1 MIIDKVKL
9 YNQKN
14 NSRLNLKAVFFDM
27 DGILFDSM
35 PYHAEAWV
43 FAMQSAGLPFT
54 PYDAYMN
61 EGRTGADTINSA
73 FLDIF
78 DREATE
84 EERQEIYK
92 LKSQKFDEIAKQ
104 EPIAGVYDLLRKIKA
119 KGLQIYVVTG
129 SAQKSLLNSLDKY
142 FPDIFD
148 NDKII
153 SAFDV
158 IYGKPHPE
166 PYLKALE
173 KGKLQAFE
181 TVVIENAPLGVE
193 SANAAGIF
201 TIAVNTGNL
210 EEFILEKSGANVVY
224 PAMETLYRKWDDFY
238 EYVK

>member
-9 YNQKN
+9 YNQQHN
-14 NSRLNLKAVFFDM
+14 CRLALKAVFFDM
-27 DGILFDSM
+27 DGTLFNSM

-43 FAMQSAGLPFT
+43 FALHSVGVPFT

-61 EGRTGADTINSA
+61 EGRTGADTINTA
-73 FLDIF
+73 FLDAF

-84 EERQEIYK
+84 KECREIYK
-92 LKSQKFDEIAKQ
+92 MKSDKFDEIGKQ
-104 EPIAGVYDLLRKIKA
+104 EPVAGAYDLLKKIKA
-119 KGLQIYVVTG
+119 EGLHIYVVTG
-129 SAQKSLLNSLDKY
+129 SAQKSLLGSLNNY
-142 FPDIFD
+142 FPNIFD
-148 NDKII
+148 NNNIV

-158 IYGKPHPE
+158 THGKPHPE

-173 KGKLQAFE
+173 KAKLQPFE
-181 TVVIENAPLGVE
+181 AAVIENAPLGAE

-224 PAMETLYRKWDDFY
+224 PTMEKLNSKWNEFY

>member
-14 NSRLNLKAVFFDM
+14 NSRLKLKAVFFDM
-27 DGILFDSM
+27 DGTLFDSM

-43 FAMQSAGLPFT
+43 FAMQSVGLPFT

-61 EGRTGADTINSA
+61 EGRTGADTINTA
-73 FLDIF
+73 FLDTF

-84 EERQEIYK
+84 EECQRIYK
-92 LKSQKFDEIAKQ
+92 LKSEKFDEIAKQ
-104 EPIAGVYDLLRKIKA
+104 VPVAGAYDLLKKIKA
-119 KGLQIYVVTG
+119 ENLQIYVVTG
-129 SAQKSLLNSLDKY
+129 SAQKSLLGSLNEY
-142 FPDIFD
+142 FPNIFD
-148 NDKII
+148 NNKII

-158 IYGKPHPE
+158 THGKPHPE

-173 KGKLQAFE
+173 KAKLQAFE
-181 TVVIENAPLGVE
+181 AVVIENAPLGAE

-210 EEFILEKSGANVVY
+210 EELILEKSGANVVY
-224 PAMETLYRKWDDFY
+224 PAMEMLNRKWNDFY